1 MKKVAISGNL
11 GKIAVHK
18 MSFRKRLSLYAMAA
32 LYIFAGINHFLNPE
46 IYLGIMPPG
55 LPYPAALVAISG
67 IAEIGLGVLLVPQKT
82 RRIAAWGII
91 LLLIAVFTANAQ
103 MALDWHREDHAYE
116 WIAWARLPLQ
126 AVLVW
131 WAWRFTRKTSNYR

>member
-1 MKKVAISGNL
+1 
-11 GKIAVHK
+11 
-18 MSFRKRLSLYAMAA
+18 MAA

-46 IYLGIMPPG
+46 IYLGIMPSG
-55 LPYPAALVAISG
+55 LPYPAARVAISG

-91 LLLIAVFTANAQ
+91 LLLIAVFPANIQ

-131 WAWRFTRKTSNYR
+131 WAWRFTRKKSNYR